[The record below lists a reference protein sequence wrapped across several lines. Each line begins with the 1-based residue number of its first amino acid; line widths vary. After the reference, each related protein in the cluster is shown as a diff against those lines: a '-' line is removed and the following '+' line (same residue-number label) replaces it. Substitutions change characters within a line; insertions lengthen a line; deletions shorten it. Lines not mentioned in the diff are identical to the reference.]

1 MTRFYRC
8 FFFAVALCG
17 SAATAA
23 AQNLLQNG
31 TFDTQ
36 VSPWVAFLSAATFS
50 SLDATGDPASGS
62 IRGTNAESGGFS
74 GELLLSE
81 CIPVVGGT
89 LYERRYD
96 YRIEPVSGLTVQVH
110 AQIIW
115 YGDSTCR
122 EGSAI
127 IGEGGRGGNEA
138 DGAWHPSPDPVDQ
151 FRSPPAAQGARLQL
165 IISKLEAGGSVTAN
179 FDNVIFKV
187 SETCAPLPHVLCLN
201 QERFKVEALWRT
213 STGSGRARVVKLTND
228 TGYLWFFGRDN
239 VEVVIKV
246 LDACN
251 AFNSF
256 WVFAGGLTDVEV
268 EIFVTDT
275 KTGRVKVYHN
285 DLGKPFAPL
294 QDTGAFATCP

>member
-1 MTRFYRC
+1 MNRAYRC
-8 FFFAVALCG
+8 LFIAVLCG
-17 SAATAA
+17 SATTAA

-36 VSPWVAFLSAATFS
+36 VAPWVAFVSTATFS
-50 SLDATGDPASGS
+50 SLDAFGNAASGS
-62 IRGTNAESGGFS
+62 LRGTNAASGMFS

-96 YRIEPVSGLTVQVH
+96 YRIEPVNGLTVFVH
-110 AQIIW
+110 PQIIW
-115 YGDSTCR
+115 YADSTCR

-127 IGEGGRGGNEA
+127 IGEGGRAGNEA

-151 FRSPPAAQGARLQL
+151 FLAPPAARGARLQL
-165 IISKLEAGGSVTAN
+165 IIGKVEAGGSVTAN
-179 FDNVIFKV
+179 FDNVVFKA
-187 SETCAPLPHVLCLN
+187 SGTCAPLPEVLCLN
-201 QERFKVEALWRT
+201 QERFQVEALWRT

-228 TGYLWFFGRDN
+228 TGYLWFFGPDN

-246 LDACN
+246 LNACN
-251 AFNSF
+251 PFNSF

-275 KTGRVKVYHN
+275 KTGRVKVYRN
-285 DLGKPFAPL
+285 DLGEPFAPL